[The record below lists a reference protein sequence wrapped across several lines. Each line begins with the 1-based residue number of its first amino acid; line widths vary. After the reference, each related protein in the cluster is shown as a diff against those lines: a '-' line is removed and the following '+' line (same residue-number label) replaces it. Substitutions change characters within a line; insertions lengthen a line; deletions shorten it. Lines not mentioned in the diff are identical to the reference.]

1 MNDTSARGFK
11 ALFDAEMLVTER
23 LRLKAMLGLFIAI
36 SLVISV
42 ALLVIPDVVADFF
55 GGSLNP
61 IVVLPI
67 TYSYLL
73 YTVAA
78 YVSLMKALST
88 NAAPNKL
95 WGYAGVVVESSIPTL
110 LTYALGTI
118 VTPSTSLFLPP
129 LFLYFVFIALSA
141 LRLEQKLVWFAGIC
155 CSVQYLLLSFY
166 STDGFSVSAELP
178 QIFTAPQH
186 HVAKGFLLLLVT
198 AAIGLVVK
206 ELRKRL
212 LNSLIQAEQQQ
223 KVLNIFGQHVSPQVA
238 ARLTSDED
246 AGASRSEYASIL
258 FFDIRGFTAFAEK
271 RDPETVVNYLNTLFE
286 SLIEAVNRHNGFVNK
301 FLGDGFMAVFVSA
314 DGDEKQC
321 RNAVLAAI
329 EISEKVKALVLANKI
344 DNTKIGIG
352 IHSGQVMTGNIGS
365 PTRREFTII
374 GDVVNLASR
383 LEQLT
388 KQYDREILMTKQVA
402 DAVLLE
408 GIETEF
414 VAKAV
419 IKGRETREEIY
430 TPTRLTLT
438 DHLAPGSSA
447 NKGAAKWA
455 GNPENVEVLSRNY
468 RSAGESSS
476 FDVLGQHIGFKRP
489 VAIAAVAIAVLGFL
503 SWLVP

>member
-1 MNDTSARGFK
+1 
-11 ALFDAEMLVTER
+11 MLVTER

-42 ALLVIPDVVADFF
+42 ALLVLPDVVADFF
-55 GGSLNP
+55 GGGLNP
-61 IVVLPI
+61 IIVLPI

-78 YVSLMKALST
+78 YVSLTKALST

-95 WGYAGVVVESSIPTL
+95 WGYAGAVVESSIPTL

-155 CSVQYLLLSFY
+155 CFVQYLLLSFY
-166 STDGFSVSAELP
+166 STDGFSISAELP
-178 QIFTAPQH
+178 RIFTAPQH

-206 ELRKRL
+206 ELRTRL

-223 KVLNIFGQHVSPQVA
+223 KVLNILGQHVSPQVA
-238 ARLTSDED
+238 ARLTSDGDED
-246 AGASRSEYASIL
+246 AGASRSESASIL
-258 FFDIRGFTAFAEK
+258 FFDIRGFTTFAEK

-388 KQYDREILMTKQVA
+388 KQFDREILVTKQVA

-414 VAKAV
+414 VAEAA

-430 TPTRLTLT
+430 TPTQLTLT
-438 DHLAPGSSA
+438 DHPAPGSSA
-447 NKGAAKWA
+447 NKGTARSA

-468 RSAGESSS
+468 RSPGESSS

-489 VAIAAVAIAVLGFL
+489 VAIAAAAIAVLGFL
-503 SWLVP
+503 SWLIP